1 MKETTPTVLI
11 RHFHRW
17 SGLTLILL
25 VAIKL
30 ISGFRL
36 SGAIGFPSEAIA
48 NPMHFSHWVDV
59 PLVFFFLF
67 HSAYGVLKVLMAGG
81 VQKKV
86 RAFVIANAIAFFLFV
101 SCIVVI
107 Y

>member
-1 MKETTPTVLI
+1 MKETTPLVLI

-25 VAIKL
+25 VAAKL

-48 NPMHFSHWVDV
+48 NSMHFSHWVDI

-67 HSAYGVLKVLMAGG
+67 HAAYGVLKVLMARG

-86 RAFVIANAIAFFLFV
+86 RAFVIANAIAFIIFV
-101 SCIVVI
+101 SCIVFVF
-107 Y
+107 

>member
-1 MKETTPTVLI
+1 MKETTPAVLI

-17 SGLTLILL
+17 SGLALILL
-25 VAIKL
+25 VTAKL

-36 SGAIGFPSEAIA
+36 SGSIGLPKEATA
-48 NPMHFSHWVDV
+48 NWMHFSDWVNT

-67 HSAYGVLKVLMAGG
+67 HASYGVLKVLMSRG

-86 RAFVIANAIAFFLFV
+86 RAFVIANAVALLLFV
-101 SCIVVI
+101 SYIVFVF
-107 Y
+107 